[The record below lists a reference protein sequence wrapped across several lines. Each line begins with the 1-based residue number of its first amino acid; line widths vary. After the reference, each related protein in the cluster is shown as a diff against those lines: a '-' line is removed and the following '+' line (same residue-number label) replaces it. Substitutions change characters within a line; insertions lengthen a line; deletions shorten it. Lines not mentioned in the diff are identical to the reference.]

1 MNRRFTILYN
11 IYKNDFI
18 NSLHIFKRFI
28 FLVLA
33 SLTIGLLNGVIGS
46 LFKILIKYA
55 TQTRINTPQLILCMP
70 LVAMFTYL
78 LYKLFHKENSKGTN
92 LVLQSVRTDDNIGYT
107 TAPLMFVSTVLSHLT
122 GASVGCEGA
131 ALQIGGGVGQSL
143 SRIAKFDIK
152 DKHIL
157 TMCGMSACFSALFGT
172 PIAAAV
178 FVIEVISI
186 GVMYYSALIPC
197 VISAMTARHISYLF
211 GIEVE
216 IKSVNFVN
224 NFEVTMYLK
233 VLLLACGC
241 AFVSIL
247 FCRMLKL
254 SEKFSEKIENN
265 YLRAL
270 ILSIVAVVIIFIF
283 GKDSFAGTGMNVIN
297 TALSGES
304 EWYFFLIKMILTSI
318 CVCAGLKGGEIVPTF
333 FIGSTFG
340 CVVGALI
347 GIPADFAA
355 AIGLLAVFCGV
366 TNCPLATLL
375 IGFELFGAQNAVYL
389 LLAISVSYYM
399 SGYHGLYNT
408 QKIVYSKY
416 SPEFI
421 NIRAK

>member
-1 MNRRFTILYN
+1 MSRRFTILYN
-11 IYKNDFI
+11 IYKKDFI
-18 NSLHIFKRFI
+18 NSLHIIKRFI
-28 FLVLA
+28 FLVLV
-33 SLTIGLLNGVIGS
+33 SLIIGVLNGLIGS
-46 LFKILIKYA
+46 VFKLFIKYA
-55 TQTRINTPQLILCMP
+55 TLIRYDNPQLIWFMP
-70 LVAMFTYL
+70 IVAMFTYL
-78 LYKLFHKENSKGTN
+78 LYKLFRKEKSKGTN
-92 LVLQSVRTDDNIGYT
+92 LVLQSVRTEDNIGYT

-178 FVIEVISI
+178 FVIEVISV

-197 VISAMTARHISYLF
+197 VISALTARHISNLF

-216 IKSVNFVN
+216 IQSVNVVE
-224 NFEVTMYLK
+224 NFKIDMYLK
-233 VLLLACGC
+233 VLILACGC

-254 SEKFSEKIENN
+254 SEKFSEKIEHN
-265 YLRAL
+265 YFRAL
-270 ILSIVAVVIIFIF
+270 ILGCAAVLIILLL
-283 GKDSFAGTGMNVIN
+283 GEETFAGTGMNVIN
-297 TALSGES
+297 AALSGES
-304 EWYFFLIKMILTSI
+304 EWYFFIIKMLLTSI
-318 CVCAGLKGGEIVPTF
+318 CVSAGLRGGEIVPTF

-340 CVVGALI
+340 CVVGALV

-355 AIGLLAVFCGV
+355 AIGLLSVFCGV

-375 IGFELFGAQNAVYL
+375 IGFELFGVQNAVYL
-389 LLAISVSYYM
+389 FIAISVSYYM

-421 NIRAK
+421 NIRTK